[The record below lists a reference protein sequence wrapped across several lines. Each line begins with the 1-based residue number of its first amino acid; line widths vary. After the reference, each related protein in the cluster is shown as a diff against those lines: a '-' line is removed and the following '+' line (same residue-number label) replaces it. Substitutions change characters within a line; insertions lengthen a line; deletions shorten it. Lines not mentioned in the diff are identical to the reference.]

1 MKSFG
6 LVRGSRLWSL
16 LFIALE
22 LVLGCHLSYAARS
35 ELDLGGTWQYAKV
48 SQLTYPPTN
57 VWQTMTV
64 PGYLTG
70 WNYERAWFRR
80 VFTLPGA
87 MAGQQLKLRFGG
99 VKFNAQVWLNG
110 VFLGG
115 YFNGYNPFELDIS
128 STALIGQT
136 NELVVGV
143 TDWTAT
149 FLNPVDFSAM
159 PAGTGARDYVKNNIL
174 APIGGR
180 YDLYGVWQP
189 VKVVALPAVSIADV
203 FVMPSVRTQQLTV
216 RLTLRNDTAA
226 PQAVGITNRVLDGTT
241 VALTLPGQA
250 FTVPASS
257 TAQIDIPASWTTARY
272 WSQVDPY
279 LYQVETTVSGAGT
292 DQLNTRFGFR
302 EFWASGGKFYLNG
315 IPINLHASATWPA
328 DNLGST
334 NQIAQVIQDV
344 KNGNNVAIRFH
355 TQPWDEPWYDI
366 TDQLGL
372 LVVEEAAVWC
382 DPAAYRLS
390 DTNFWN
396 NYSNHLVAAVTRD
409 RNHPS
414 IVLWSLE
421 NEILHC
427 GGEKLYSATDAQLA
441 AMGRV
446 VKATDPTRPITYEA
460 DLDPGGQ
467 ADALGLHYPHEFPD
481 FQVWPNAAWWMNQP
495 IARDW
500 VPGGQWIWD
509 HSKPLYIGEFLWVPS
524 TSAADFTILYGD
536 DAYSDP
542 GSYRILAKGLTW
554 KMQVEAYR
562 AYGVNGMA
570 PWTMFEDPSVVWG
583 QFDLHPDSNYLYQ
596 VQKRVYEPNLV
607 FAEEYNTRFFAGQT
621 ATRTIH
627 SFNDRMYSSDLNL
640 RWRAGAGEWQS
651 LAFTLPAAGQ
661 RQDSITFPVPAAA
674 GAFDLQYE
682 LSNSNNVVYTN
693 TIACSAMA
701 PTSLSL
707 PVGVTAGLYDP
718 KGTTAGLLSRFGIPF
733 AAVTD
738 LRTNSLSP
746 FNLLIIGRDA
756 LTNDTIAEAGNNTIA
771 SRWKDFA
778 RGGGWVLLL
787 EQTNY
792 PSWMPAE
799 LALQDYDASF
809 AFPSPDHPVMQGVAA
824 ADLCWWAGDHRVVA
838 KAIQLPSRYNI
849 RTLANLGSHQ
859 GLNLAAAA
867 EVPLGTGGI
876 LCSQWLL
883 TQRFDQEP
891 EAGLLLQRLLNYCA
905 PGYPH
910 AALKPIALV
919 GETNAAAASKLTELS
934 VLAENVSGRLADLSP
949 ALYPVLMIAG
959 GSNAWQEA
967 SAHIADLAAYANAG
981 GKLVL
986 HKPSAAFL
994 SAAQP
999 ALFPELNYTDAQ
1011 LGAVLRRD
1019 VTNSA
1024 VRLASDDLYWIDQPG
1039 DWNHTE
1045 TLSTNVANRY
1055 YRKQFNLAT
1064 YSTIQ
1069 VENMPIHTSG
1079 GASAGG
1085 WLLWANGYVAQNIS
1099 VAQAGT
1105 YLFNVF
1111 ASGTPA
1117 LGGWPIMTLKI
1128 DGLAQDS
1135 ITVPT
1140 NQTAA
1145 YTLMA
1150 DLTPGTHQLAI
1161 SYDNDAYA
1169 PPEDRNLFLDQIQW
1183 GRDADNSPSSL
1194 LTRPG
1199 AVAQVRHGAG
1209 VVILDEIGWETEAK
1223 NAAKAGRYACRLLT
1237 GLGGACQLP
1246 NSLTIEAETMTNVNV
1261 SAYNVSGGIAWLNS
1275 NGRIETPVRI
1285 TTAGNYTF
1293 EVFAGGTTAQRVY
1306 PQVAITVNSVNRA
1319 TWFLTSTNMTR
1330 YAFTIYL
1337 GVGTYNL
1344 GLAFLNDA
1352 WVPPEDRNAAFD
1364 RLTLT
1369 PESAFRIVNWSAD
1382 SLSQTFALQWECVPF
1397 KPYEV
1402 QICTNPAGGPWQAA
1416 TNFTVSGNIESWT
1429 DTGFAGAPPLSP
1441 AAPQRFYRVRQSGP

>member
-6 LVRGSRLWSL
+6 LVRDSRTRSL
-16 LFIALE
+16 LLG
-22 LVLGCHLSYAARS
+22 VLGFLLCCPQSHAARS

-57 VWQTMTV
+57 AWQTMTV

-110 VFLGG
+110 AFLGS
-115 YFNGYNPFELDIS
+115 YLNGYNPFEMDITS
-128 STALIGQT
+128 AALVGQT
-136 NELVVGV
+136 NELIVGV

-149 FLNPVDFSAM
+149 FLNPVDFSAL
-159 PAGTGARDYVKNNIL
+159 PAGTDARDYVKNDIL

-189 VKVVALPAVSIADV
+189 VKVVATPAVSIADV

-216 RLTLRNDTAA
+216 RLTLRNDTAT
-226 PQAVGITNRVLDGTT
+226 PQAVGITNRVLDGAT
-241 VALTLPGQA
+241 VALTLPGQV
-250 FTVPASS
+250 FTVLASS

-272 WSQVDPY
+272 WNSLDPY
-279 LYQVETTVSGAGT
+279 LYQLETTVSGAGS
-292 DQLNTRFGFR
+292 DQINTRFGFR

-315 IPINLHASATWPA
+315 IPINLHATATWPA
-328 DNLGST
+328 DALQTT
-334 NQIAQVIQDV
+334 NQIAQVLQDV

-355 TQPWDEPWYDI
+355 TQPWEEPFYDVA
-366 TDQLGL
+366 DQLGL

-427 GGEKLYSATDAQLA
+427 GGEKIYSATDAQLA

-524 TSAADFTILYGD
+524 TSAADFTILFGD

-570 PWTMFEDPSVVWG
+570 PWTMFEDPIVIWG

-596 VQKRVYEPNLV
+596 VQKQVYEPNLV

-627 SFNDRMYSSDLNL
+627 TFNDRMFSGDLNL
-640 RWRAGAGEWQS
+640 RWRAGAGAWQS
-651 LAFTLPAAGQ
+651 RAFTLPAAGQ
-661 RQDSITFPVPAAA
+661 RQDSITFPVPTAV

-693 TIACSAMA
+693 TVACSAIA
-701 PTSLSL
+701 PTSLTL
-707 PVGVTAGLYDP
+707 PVGVAAGLYDP
-718 KGTTAGLLSRFGIPF
+718 KGTTAGLLNRFGIPF
-733 AAVTD
+733 GAVAD
-738 LRTNSLSP
+738 LRTNSLSQ

-756 LTNDTIAEAGNNTIA
+756 LTNDTIAEAGNSTVA

-778 RGGGWVLLL
+778 RAGGWVLVL

-792 PSWMPAE
+792 PSWLPAE
-799 LALQDYDASF
+799 LALQEYDASF

-824 ADLCWWAGDHRVVA
+824 ADLRWWGGDHRVVV
-838 KAIQLPSRYNI
+838 KAIQLPSRYNV
-849 RTLANLGSHQ
+849 RVLASIGSHQ

-867 EVPLGTGGI
+867 EVPLGSGGI

-891 EAGLLLQRLLNYCA
+891 MAGLLLQRLLNYCA

-910 AALKPIALV
+910 PALKPIALV
-919 GETNAAAASKLTELS
+919 GETNAAAVAKLTELK
-934 VLAENVSGRLADLSP
+934 VLAENVSGRLAGLSP

-967 SAHIADLAAYANAG
+967 GAHITDLAAYVSAG

-986 HKPSAAFL
+986 HKPTAAFL
-994 SAAQP
+994 STAQV

-1019 VTNSA
+1019 VTNPA
-1024 VRLASDDLYWIDQPG
+1024 VRLASDDLYWIDQAG

-1045 TLSTNVANRY
+1045 TLSSNVASRY
-1055 YRKQFNLAT
+1055 YRKKFNLAT

-1079 GASAGG
+1079 GASSGG
-1085 WLLWANGYVAQNIS
+1085 WLLWANGYVAQNIN
-1099 VAQAGT
+1099 VTQAGS

-1128 DGLAQDS
+1128 DGVAQDS

-1183 GRDADNSPSSL
+1183 GRDADNSPTSL

-1199 AVAQVRHGAG
+1199 AVAQVRRGAG

-1246 NSLTIEAETMTNVNV
+1246 NSLTIEAEAMTNINV
-1261 SAYNVSGGIAWLNS
+1261 SAYNASGGITWLNS
-1275 NGRIETPVRI
+1275 NGRIESPVRI

-1293 EVFAGGTTAQRVY
+1293 EVFAGGTIAQGVY
-1306 PQVAITVNSVNRA
+1306 PQVAITLNGANRV

-1330 YAFTIYL
+1330 YAFTFYL
-1337 GVGTYNL
+1337 GVGTFNL

-1369 PESAFRIVNWSAD
+1369 PETTFRIVNWSAD
-1382 SLSQTFALQWECVPF
+1382 SASQTFSVQWECLPF

-1402 QICTNPAGGPWQAA
+1402 QICTNLAGGPWQAA
-1416 TNFTVSGNIESWT
+1416 TNFTVPGNVGSWT

-1441 AAPQRFYRVRQSGP
+1441 AAPERFYRVRQSGP